1 MLLYDREVGH
11 LSQRGNCWTYF
22 GAFDRKKPLTLGLRS
37 QKPKIITNKDCK
49 NEIIVVP
56 LHLNLNIA
64 VFMNKKIWLLS
75 FTIALG
81 LQIQA
86 QRQDDMRQTVEYLA
100 SQELG
105 GRYPATHG
113 DTLASEFIVSQLRSM
128 KLKPIVKGKKETGY
142 YHNFTYGKNEKRTTH
157 NIIAVI
163 PGKDKRLRNEF
174 IVVGSHYDHLGM
186 GGQGSGSRRP
196 DTLGVHPGADDNA
209 SGDAV
214 VLQLARHFKQVGS
227 PRSIIIAFFGA
238 EEQGLVGSKFFL
250 DWMKH
255 ADARRINLP
264 DSLKG
269 IVAMVNLDMVGRMRG
284 QSMSVSGTGTSS
296 SFKAMVEDAAQLS
309 GLRASCIPDGYGPS
323 DQASFVA
330 ADIPVLFLTTG
341 GHMEYHTPAD
351 VPSTLNYNGMQQT
364 LDFSK
369 LLIARLAALPE
380 APDYINVPS
389 TQTMKHAKFKVTL
402 GLMPDV
408 MGASTIPG
416 LRADIVVAGKP
427 AHNAGIRSGDIIQ
440 EIDGKAVNDINEYM
454 ERLSEL
460 KAGDTIPVKVL
471 RGEETIVFQVHL
483 TPPVR

>member
-1 MLLYDREVGH
+1 MMKSRINLLF
-11 LSQRGNCWTYF
+11 L
-22 GAFDRKKPLTLGLRS
+22 AFVL
-37 QKPKIITNKDCK
+37 
-49 NEIIVVP
+49 V
-56 LHLNLNIA
+56 
-64 VFMNKKIWLLS
+64 
-75 FTIALG
+75 
-81 LQIQA
+81 LQTQA
-86 QRQDDMRQTVEYLA
+86 QDGMKQTVEYLA

-105 GRYPATHG
+105 GRFPASAG
-113 DTLASEFIVSQLRSM
+113 DTLASEFITAKLRSL
-128 KLKPIVKGKKETGY
+128 KLKPIVKGKKSKGY
-142 YHNFTYGKNEKRTTH
+142 YQDFKFSKKDIVTETTTEYHTH
-157 NIIAVI
+157 NIMAVI
-163 PGKDKRLRNEF
+163 PGTDKRLKHEY
-174 IVVGSHYDHLGM
+174 IVVGSHYDHLGL

-214 VLQLARHFKQVGS
+214 VLELAKHFRKARS

-238 EEQGLVGSKFFL
+238 EEQGLVGSKKFL
-250 DWMKH
+250 EWMKQQ
-255 ADARRINLP
+255 DSQRKNLP

-269 IVAMVNLDMVGRMRG
+269 IVAMVNLDMVGRMRDNAL
-284 QSMSVSGTGTSS
+284 SVSGTGTSS
-296 SFKAMVEDAAQLS
+296 EFKAMVESVAEQKNLHV
-309 GLRASCIPDGYGPS
+309 SCVPDGYGPS

-330 ADIPVLFLTTG
+330 QDIPVLFLTTG

-351 VPSTLNYNGMQQT
+351 VPSTLNYDGMQQT
-364 LDFSK
+364 LDYTK
-369 LLIARLAALPE
+369 ELVARLASMPTT
-380 APDYINVPS
+380 PDYISVPS

-440 EIDGKAVNDINEYM
+440 EIDGKPLKDINEYM

-460 KAGDTIPVKVL
+460 QAGTTIPVKVL
-471 RGEETIVFQVHL
+471 RDGKTMVFQVHL

>member
-1 MLLYDREVGH
+1 M
-11 LSQRGNCWTYF
+11 
-22 GAFDRKKPLTLGLRS
+22 KK
-37 QKPKIITNKDCK
+37 
-49 NEIIVVP
+49 
-56 LHLNLNIA
+56 NLWI
-64 VFMNKKIWLLS
+64 LS
-75 FTIALG
+75 FAFAFG
-81 LQIQA
+81 LQVQA

-113 DTLASEFIVSQLRSM
+113 DTLASEFIAGQLRSM
-128 KLKPIVKGKKETGY
+128 KLKPVVKGKKKIGY
-142 YHNFTYGKNEKRTTH
+142 FHDFTYGKNEKRTTH
-157 NIIAVI
+157 NILAVL
-163 PGKDKRLRNEF
+163 PGKDKRLRNEY

-186 GGQGSGSRRP
+186 GGEGSGSRRP

-214 VLQLARHFKQVGS
+214 VLQLARHFKKVRS
-227 PRSIIIAFFGA
+227 PRSIIFAFFGA

-250 DWMKH
+250 DWMGH
-255 ADARRINLP
+255 ADAQRINLP

-269 IVAMVNLDMVGRMRG
+269 IVAMVNLDMVGRMRDHA
-284 QSMSVSGTGTSS
+284 MSVSGTGTSS
-296 SFKAMVEDAAQLS
+296 SFKAMVEEVAQQS
-309 GLRASCIPDGYGPS
+309 GVHVSCIPDGYGPS

-351 VPSTLNYNGMQQT
+351 VPSTLNYDGMQQT

-369 LLIARLAALPE
+369 QLIARLAALPE
-380 APDYINVPS
+380 TPDYINVPS

-427 AHNAGIRSGDIIQ
+427 AHNAGIRSGDVIQ

-460 KAGDTIPVKVL
+460 KAGTTIPVKVL
-471 RGEETIVFQVHL
+471 RGEEVIVFQVHL

>member
-1 MLLYDREVGH
+1 MMKSRINLLF
-11 LSQRGNCWTYF
+11 L
-22 GAFDRKKPLTLGLRS
+22 AFVL
-37 QKPKIITNKDCK
+37 
-49 NEIIVVP
+49 V
-56 LHLNLNIA
+56 
-64 VFMNKKIWLLS
+64 
-75 FTIALG
+75 
-81 LQIQA
+81 LQTQA
-86 QRQDDMRQTVEYLA
+86 QDGMKQTVEYLA

-105 GRYPATHG
+105 GRFPASAG
-113 DTLASEFIVSQLRSM
+113 DTLASEFITAKLRSL
-128 KLKPIVKGKKETGY
+128 KLKPIVKGKKSKGY
-142 YHNFTYGKNEKRTTH
+142 YQDFKFSKKDIVTETTTEYHTH

-163 PGKDKRLRNEF
+163 PGTDKRLKHEY
-174 IVVGSHYDHLGM
+174 IVVGSHYDHLGL

-214 VLQLARHFKQVGS
+214 VLELAKHFRKARS

-238 EEQGLVGSKFFL
+238 EEQGLVGSKKFL
-250 DWMKH
+250 EWMKQQ
-255 ADARRINLP
+255 DSQRKNLP

-269 IVAMVNLDMVGRMRG
+269 IVAMVNLDMVGRMRDNAL
-284 QSMSVSGTGTSS
+284 SVSGTGTSS
-296 SFKAMVEDAAQLS
+296 EFKAMVESVAEQKNLHV
-309 GLRASCIPDGYGPS
+309 SCVPDGYGPS

-330 ADIPVLFLTTG
+330 QDIPVLFLTTG

-351 VPSTLNYNGMQQT
+351 VPSTLNYDGMQQT
-364 LDFSK
+364 LDYTK
-369 LLIARLAALPE
+369 ELVARLASMPTT
-380 APDYINVPS
+380 PDYISVPS

-440 EIDGKAVNDINEYM
+440 EIDGKPLKDINEYM

-460 KAGDTIPVKVL
+460 QAGTTIPVKVL
-471 RGEETIVFQVHL
+471 RDGKTMVFQVHL